1 MNNPP
6 SILRR
11 NNTLVGN
18 RVSVTGSTRSSMLA
32 RSIDRSDRRSL
43 LSTPLT
49 RRTPSTS
56 TYTVT
61 QTPDER
67 PIRNKNYQNLIT
79 NEIYEFLSMNKF
91 ELEMNHPLTSK
102 TLKIPT
108 QKDFMVIFQFLYNK
122 IDPFYKFT
130 KSIDNEVI
138 TILKMLRYPYIESI
152 TRSQISAV
160 GGNNWPN
167 FLGILYWLVKLNLQI
182 MEFGDPQRITLEDEL
197 DGLFVNYTT
206 KCYENFLNNEDDN
219 EKHTKELNDELQ
231 KFNDKIDKEIVI
243 RTEKKKQLNQQLDE
257 INEYYEQLKYGQKT
271 TEALENDI
279 VKIQAYLESTADM
292 KFQWANQM
300 DILNTEITKY
310 EDKIN
315 KARQEKQQLNT
326 KLSQKG
332 INVLMIEKL
341 TNEKLTIIRN
351 IDIFNDKIRDIDIM
365 INEKTKDMNKIITE
379 LQQKIQE
386 YNGSIYKMELN
397 DYLPRE
403 KYQINL
409 KFNYLNFNRNDLN
422 EILNKDLKT
431 DKIEF
436 IKVKN
441 ISKDSIR
448 DLKDLIQ
455 KNSIEI
461 SKVTQIN
468 DEKDRKLR
476 NIEMI
481 NSSKI
486 SEINDKEIEN
496 EFKLNEYNKYVE
508 RAEYEI
514 TEMKVKKEEEFLQD
528 QNNLTTISEEFEK
541 TLDEIDK
548 KRKILMV
555 TTSEISAFIQ
565 QYEHDVN
572 STLKDLESFIAKEV
586 EEL

>member
-18 RVSVTGSTRSSMLA
+18 RVSVTGSTRLSMLA

-279 VKIQAYLESTADM
+279 VKIQAYLELTADM